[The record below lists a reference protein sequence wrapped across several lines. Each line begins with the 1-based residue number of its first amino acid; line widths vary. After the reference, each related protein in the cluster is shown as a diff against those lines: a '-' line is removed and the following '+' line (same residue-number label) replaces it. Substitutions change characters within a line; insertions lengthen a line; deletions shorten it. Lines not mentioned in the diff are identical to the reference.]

1 MALFLA
7 FIFFHKAI
15 APIFDFVVDDPFGH
29 IVFFAAIICTLIL
42 MISNINHWQKS
53 AQKKFSQIVLLLFAT
68 WIYTPIYFL
77 KYRW

>member
-53 AQKKFSQIVLLLFAT
+53 AQKNSHRL
-68 WIYTPIYFL
+68 YFCCL
-77 KYRW
+77 QHGYIHQYIF